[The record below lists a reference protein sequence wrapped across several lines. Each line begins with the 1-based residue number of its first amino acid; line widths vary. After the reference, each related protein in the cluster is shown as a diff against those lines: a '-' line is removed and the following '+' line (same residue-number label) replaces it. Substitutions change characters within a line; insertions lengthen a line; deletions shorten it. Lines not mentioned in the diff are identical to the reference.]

1 MQIALF
7 LKKFEL
13 LVHDKDISK
22 NLICEVL
29 YQNLK
34 KDFKNEEIK
43 VFKGVLYINKD
54 VFIKNAILFKK
65 QKILDEL
72 NKVSKNPIQD
82 IK

>member
-7 LKKFEL
+7 LKQFEKL
-13 LVHDKDISK
+13 IHDESISK
-22 NLICEVL
+22 KMICEVL

-34 KDFKNEEIK
+34 KEFKNEEIK
-43 VFKGVLYINKD
+43 VSKGVLYVNKD

-65 QKILDEL
+65 QKILGEL
-72 NKVSKNPIQD
+72 QKISKNPIQD